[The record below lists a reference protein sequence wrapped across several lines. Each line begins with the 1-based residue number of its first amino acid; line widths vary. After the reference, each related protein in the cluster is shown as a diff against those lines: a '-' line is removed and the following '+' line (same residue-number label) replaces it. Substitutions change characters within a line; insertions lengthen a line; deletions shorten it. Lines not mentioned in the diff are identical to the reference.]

1 MSCVVWCRQ
10 FLLLTLTR
18 RSTLT
23 VTGTLSVSQS
33 AVLQANTVVFGA
45 GSMVTPVLT
54 AAPAG
59 SSVTVVVAT
68 FGSSSGTPI
77 AQSAVKDFPDAQC
90 VQLGAPQVATSA
102 TTLSVTI
109 AVQQL
114 CGGGGLSTGALI
126 GIIVGASVLGL
137 ALIIAVVGV
146 LVHRRRNARAISS
159 VKRTLAASDKAN
171 AAYGT
176 PMR

>member
-1 MSCVVWCRQ
+1 MLCGADT
-10 FLLLTLTR
+10 LLTLTLTR

-90 VQLGAPQVATSA
+90 VQLGAAQVATSA

-114 CGGGGLSTGALI
+114 CGGGLSTGALI

-176 PMR
+176 PLR